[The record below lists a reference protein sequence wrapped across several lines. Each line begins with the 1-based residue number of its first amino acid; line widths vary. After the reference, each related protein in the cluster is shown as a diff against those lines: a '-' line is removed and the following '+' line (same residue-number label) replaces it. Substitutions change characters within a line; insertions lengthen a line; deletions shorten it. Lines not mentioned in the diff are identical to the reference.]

1 MLMYIFIKIKIHE
14 NKIENMCDLPDDKM
28 RQICQY
34 RYINKRQEIEVQ
46 KKIKVPKKPKA
57 LKNFKLRKNFNNQR
71 PCKKYSR

>member
-1 MLMYIFIKIKIHE
+1 
-14 NKIENMCDLPDDKM
+14 MCDLPDDKM

-57 LKNFKLRKNFNNQR
+57 LKNFKLRKNFNTSDTTYNKTHQKTGWELISQ
-71 PCKKYSR
+71 PYL